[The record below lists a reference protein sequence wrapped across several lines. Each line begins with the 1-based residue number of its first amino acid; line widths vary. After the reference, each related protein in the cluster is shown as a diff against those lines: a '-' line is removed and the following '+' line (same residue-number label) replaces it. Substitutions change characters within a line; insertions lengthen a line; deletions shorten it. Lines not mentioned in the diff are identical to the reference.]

1 MRINV
6 FNPKEQ
12 KKMQVGTYKK
22 QGDYTAITS
31 ICIIVIAVIIGFIV
45 FKSVRN
51 GKCLS
56 IEEQVMTEAMAYIE
70 KNNLLPSYEGD
81 SITINIDEIDTLSVV
96 LEGNICS
103 GTVTITLAEGRYIKT
118 FDIQNCSYCTTKN
131 RYNWSSKKE
140 KYPKNKS
147 LVSVEMVFNYYD
159 VTYNYTPWTD
169 WFSSDLIDAVPS
181 EYDINMPLNSKKWP
195 TISDAGE
202 LITYE
207 TEKKTFYSYRDK
219 KWKFYKY
226 LNNDYSDFSSTRPDG
241 YTYKDERTKIET
253 EPTEWSTNYPEE
265 FDYRKISSTRGYRW
279 YYETKDGVKIY
290 YKDGIY
296 IPEVEEELQ
305 DLYTE
310 KEKDSVKMYRYV
322 DSLWRWYNG
331 TARNYSGFMAEAT
344 TSYPYKDEEIVDYT
358 SWSRWSEVSN
368 VNSSNQTYREQKTD
382 THQRYRAYYLMH
394 SNEKLNN
401 YLNLADFENITGRTL
416 EDMQNDDSIK
426 VLIKY
431 EYRYGK

>member
-12 KKMQVGTYKK
+12 KKVKVGTYKK
-22 QGDYTAITS
+22 QGDYTLIISISIIAI
-31 ICIIVIAVIIGFIV
+31 VVIIGIIV
-45 FKSVRN
+45 FNSMRN

-56 IEEQVMTEAMAYIE
+56 MEKKVMKEAMNYVE
-70 KNNLLPSYEGD
+70 SNGLLPSYEGD
-81 SITINIDEIDTLSVV
+81 SITINIDEIDSLNLVF
-96 LEGNICS
+96 EGNLCT
-103 GTVTITLAEGRYIKT
+103 GTVTITKAEGRYIKT
-118 FDIQNCSYCTTKN
+118 FDIQNCNYCTTKD
-131 RYNWSSKKE
+131 RYSWSSKTN

-169 WFSSDLIDAVPS
+169 WFSSDLIDVVPS
-181 EYDINMPLNSKKWP
+181 EYDINMPLNTKKWP
-195 TISDAGE
+195 TIPNSGE

-207 TEKKTFYSYRDK
+207 TERKTFYSYRDK
-219 KWKFYKY
+219 KWKFYKNI
-226 LNNDYSDFSSTRPDG
+226 NNNYSDFSSTRPDG
-241 YTYKDERTKIET
+241 YTYKDTKTEIET

-265 FDYRKISSTRGYRW
+265 YDYRDISSTRGYRW
-279 YYETKDGVKIY
+279 YYETKDGIKIY

-296 IPEVEEELQ
+296 VPEVEEELK

-310 KEKDSVKMYRYV
+310 REKDNVKMYRYV

-331 TARNYSGFMAEAT
+331 SQRNYSGFMTQAT
-344 TSYPYKDEEIVDYT
+344 SNYPYKDEEIYNYS
-358 SWSRWSEVSN
+358 SWSRWNDVSN
-368 VNSSNQTYREQKTD
+368 LNSNNQSYREQKTD
-382 THQRYRAYYLMH
+382 THQRYRAYYMMH

-401 YLNLADFENITGRTL
+401 YLNITDFEHITGRTL
-416 EDMQNDDSIK
+416 EDMQNDSSVK